1 MSMPTIQRLL
11 APVAGAFLAVA
22 ALTPSVEAQRARRV
36 STAPDVSRELR
47 DLERGVL
54 AELNRARENPRAY
67 AAMLDSMVGW
77 YEGKLLRRPGAGIV
91 FETVEGA
98 PAVREASSA
107 LRRMASMPAFEHADG
122 LSRAARDHVRDQG
135 PRGRM
140 GHRGGD
146 GSSTADR
153 VERHG
158 KWRFVLSENIAYGP
172 LDARG
177 MVVGLIVDDGVPDR
191 GHRRNIFDP
200 RVRVAGVSC
209 GEHKVYERMCVVVH
223 AGGFADRSERADA
236 ER

>member
-1 MSMPTIQRLL
+1 MSMPTSSRLL
-11 APVAGAFLAVA
+11 ATVMAAALVA
-22 ALTPSVEAQRARRV
+22 AVLTPPVEAQPARRA
-36 STAPDVSRELR
+36 SDGSADSREMR
-47 DLERGVL
+47 ELEAGVL

-67 AAMLDSMVGW
+67 AAMLDTIANW
-77 YEGKLLRRPGAGIV
+77 YDGKLLRRPGAGIV

-98 PAVREASSA
+98 PAVREAA
-107 LRRMASMPAFEHADG
+107 KVLKRMASMPGFEHADG
-122 LSRAARDHVRDQG
+122 LAQAARDHVRDQG

-140 GHRGGD
+140 GHRGRD

-153 VERHG
+153 VERYG
-158 KWRFVLSENIAYGP
+158 KWHLVLSENIAYGP

-200 RVRVAGVSC
+200 RVRIAGVSC

-223 AGGFADRSERADA
+223 AGGFANGSDRAAAR
-236 ER
+236 